1 MKRYSA
7 LCIVALVLLGAV
19 IFFSDTPYCQ
29 QGDKKFV
36 ILFTHNVR
44 GNLEPCG

>member
-1 MKRYSA
+1 MKLFLS
-7 LCIVALVLLGAV
+7 LCIVALMLLGAG